1 MLNLVSNRSSVLACC
16 ADCPADIRARQ
27 LALFLYETLPT
38 IKTAMKKVFI
48 LLIILILTGCV
59 EKSQESNENK
69 KAYITE
75 NKERAL
81 IFIDRWNEIELSH
94 TDDKYGEW
102 GGDSDIIRIYSDGYK
117 IYADYRR
124 YLGSKEPPPPPK
136 ENEQSKKWYEYKT
149 LQTKIDSIELN
160 EKEKQLAENSIF
172 ELIKNR
178 VRNESIQLGGI
189 KNNIIAQDSSLII
202 NDLNSIKW
210 NSFQMLKNELMKK

>member
-1 MLNLVSNRSSVLACC
+1 
-16 ADCPADIRARQ
+16 
-27 LALFLYETLPT
+27 
-38 IKTAMKKVFI
+38 MKKVFI